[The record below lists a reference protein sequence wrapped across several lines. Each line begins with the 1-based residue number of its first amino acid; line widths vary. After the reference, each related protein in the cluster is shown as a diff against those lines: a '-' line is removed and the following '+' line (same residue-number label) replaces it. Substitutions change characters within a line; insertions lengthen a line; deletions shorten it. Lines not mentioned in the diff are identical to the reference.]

1 MIKLYHGSN
10 TKIEVPD
17 LVHSKPFK
25 DFGRGFY
32 LSADK
37 QQAWDMAYQ
46 KVSQIKE
53 GKAEVTEFLFDEAMM
68 SSGELKVL
76 NSFLQNELTKARV
89 V

>member
-17 LVHSKPFK
+17 LLHSKPFK

-37 QQAWDMAYQ
+37 QQAWDMAFQ
-46 KVSQIKE
+46 KFNQ
-53 GKAEVTEFLFDEAMM
+53 
-68 SSGELKVL
+68 
-76 NSFLQNELTKARV
+76 TKD
-89 V
+89 